1 MILNDDQ
8 QKSLQRLLRK
18 KNMQQLYQAYVK
30 PFNIKPY
37 PNKFLDIPYGKQSFF
52 QKMDIYL
59 PENLSGPYP
68 VIVYIHG
75 GAWILGGKR
84 LGCMYSP
91 LSFLQRGYAV
101 VGANY
106 RLSPLH
112 KWPAH
117 IHDIKAV
124 VRYLK
129 AHADRYQLDRDRIVL
144 WGDSAGGHL
153 VELMALTNGI
163 KELEDPTLGYMEY
176 DTKVRAVIS
185 WFGISNFAAFEN
197 ESSALALA
205 GKILPKFMYKRFPY
219 LMFKQNIFQDT
230 KLVKQVN
237 PISYIDQAEYAAPIL
252 LQHGTEDFLVS
263 PRQSVAL
270 RDKLIQKF
278 GSSICELD
286 QIEGAGHYSEEF
298 VTPENIYRI
307 RKFIEQHLQL

>member
-1 MILNDDQ
+1 
-8 QKSLQRLLRK
+8 
-18 KNMQQLYQAYVK
+18 MQQLYQAYVK

-59 PENLSGPYP
+59 PENLPGPYP

-84 LGCMYSP
+84 IRLHVLAHYPFYNEGSR
-91 LSFLQRGYAV
+91 LL
-101 VGANY
+101 GANY

-163 KELEDPTLGYMEY
+163 KELENPTLGYMEY

-230 KLVKQVN
+230 KTGETSQPDLVHRSSG
-237 PISYIDQAEYAAPIL
+237 ICRTYIITTRDRRFPC
-252 LQHGTEDFLVS
+252 FS
-263 PRQSVAL
+263 PTIGCASR
-270 RDKLIQKF
+270 
-278 GSSICELD
+278 
-286 QIEGAGHYSEEF
+286 
-298 VTPENIYRI
+298 
-307 RKFIEQHLQL
+307 